1 MIRRPPRST
10 RTDTLFPYTTLFRS
24 RYGLLDKLHTKSGK
38 RMRLRFN
45 VQIVPALIRIDDE
58 ASLRRAPAHGRHALP
73 IVFASQLA
81 LKQLVGLC
89 RGACIR
95 LHLGGIAKAHCVSG
109 GERLWGRKA
118 RKLPYRLPRL
128 LRFQIP

>member
-1 MIRRPPRST
+1 
-10 RTDTLFPYTTLFRS
+10 
-24 RYGLLDKLHTKSGK
+24 
-38 RMRLRFN
+38 MRLRFN

-58 ASLRRAPAHGRHALP
+58 ASLRRAPARGLHALP

-89 RGACIR
+89 CGACIS

-128 LRFQIP
+128 LRFQIPSRAVERVARRAFPHHVEQENGRKSRRANGWHIVASE

>member
-1 MIRRPPRST
+1 
-10 RTDTLFPYTTLFRS
+10 
-24 RYGLLDKLHTKSGK
+24 
-38 RMRLRFN
+38 MRLRFN

-58 ASLRRAPAHGRHALP
+58 ASLRRAPARGLHALP

-109 GERLWGRKA
+109 GERLRGRKA
-118 RKLPYRLPRL
+118 CKLPYRSEEHTSELQSLMRISYAVFCLKKKKKKVNNTNPADIGRHTNE
-128 LRFQIP
+128 QS

>member
-1 MIRRPPRST
+1 
-10 RTDTLFPYTTLFRS
+10 
-24 RYGLLDKLHTKSGK
+24 
-38 RMRLRFN
+38 MRLRFN
-45 VQIVPALIRIDDE
+45 VQIAPALIRIDDE

-95 LHLGGIAKAHCVSG
+95 LHLGGKSEERRVGKGCVSTCRSRWSANNSKKKN
-109 GERLWGRKA
+109 EINNKQRRNS
-118 RKLPYRLPRL
+118 
-128 LRFQIP
+128 

>member
-1 MIRRPPRST
+1 
-10 RTDTLFPYTTLFRS
+10 
-24 RYGLLDKLHTKSGK
+24 
-38 RMRLRFN
+38 MRLRFN

-118 RKLPYRLPRL
+118 RKLPRSEEHTSELQSLMRHSYAVFSLKKQKR
-128 LRFQIP
+128 